1 MTSKPTI
8 LLIPGSFSHASMYYP
23 LQDAIQ
29 AQGYECFVN
38 NAPSAS
44 RNPPE
49 EPATLED
56 DAVFFRGLIEK
67 LADQGKDVV
76 VVGHSYGGIIAT
88 EAAKGAAK
96 SDRQAS
102 GKQGG
107 IVKIVYL
114 SAIVL
119 PEGGSNLKDYGE
131 PPEALV
137 SVGEDGFMRITG
149 VEICAQATFNDWPY
163 EKALEM
169 TKTMTRHSAPSFA
182 STLTYPAYKHIPCA
196 YIFCEH
202 DMIIPPE
209 KQQQYANQ
217 IKEGSGKEVEVH
229 KLPTGHCPTLTATN
243 ETAKVIVDIA
253 NSA

>member
-1 MTSKPTI
+1 MASKPSI

-29 AQGYECFVN
+29 ALGYECFVN

-56 DAVFFRGLIEK
+56 DAVFFRGIIEK

-76 VVGHSYGGIIAT
+76 VVPHSYGGIIAT
-88 EAAKGAAK
+88 EAAKGASKA
-96 SDRQAS
+96 DRQAS
-102 GKQGG
+102 GKPGG
-107 IVKIVYL
+107 IVKIIYL
-114 SAIVL
+114 TAIVL
-119 PEGGSNLKDYGE
+119 PEGGSSRKDYGE
-131 PPEALV
+131 PPAALV
-137 SVGEDGFMRITG
+137 HVGEDGFMRITG
-149 VEICAQATFNDWPY
+149 VELCAQATFNDWPY

-169 TKTMTRHSAPSFA
+169 AKTMTRHSAPSFA
-182 STLTYPAYKHIPCA
+182 STLTYPAYKHIPCS
-196 YIFCEH
+196 YIFCEN
-202 DMIIPPE
+202 DMIVPPE
-209 KQQQYANQ
+209 KQQQYINQ

-229 KLPTGHCPTLTATN
+229 KLPTGHCPPLTATN

-253 NSA
+253 SSA